1 MMTSAKKLNELRAT
15 AICGNDITS
24 SCLYVSALTIVY
36 AGQYAWV
43 ALLMV
48 AGVLFLFRKIY
59 GEVVGALPLNGG
71 AYNVLLNTTSKSNAS
86 VAACLTILSYMATA
100 VISASEAMHYL
111 QTLVPILPVI
121 TATAGLLTFF
131 LLLTI
136 LGISESAVVATV
148 IFVFHISSM
157 VLLLGSGIFFLFL
170 HGLDIAVTNFA
181 LPVQGTLSSA
191 IFFGFSAA
199 MLGISGFE
207 SSANYVEEQQPGV
220 FGKTLRNMWV
230 AVTVINPL
238 MALIA
243 IVVLSKVDVVE
254 HQEALLSHI
263 GLNTGGRWLS
273 TLISVDAVLVLSGA
287 VLTSFIGV
295 GGLIKRMA
303 LDRILPQF
311 TLKENR
317 RGSAYRIQF
326 IFFLLCLSVLFVTEG
341 ELGALAG
348 VYTISFLS
356 VMTYFGIGNFLLK
369 MKRSGLPRP
378 VYASPFVVA
387 FAVAAVVA
395 ALYGNIK
402 LHPEYLVVFLQ
413 YFIPTIL
420 LVLLLMNR
428 KELLKMSLVVM
439 DSFVDSIS
447 TLARASRGRITAV
460 MNRLSHQQFVYFSKA
475 DSIASLNKVMMYVL
489 ENETTSR
496 LKIVTVLKEG
506 QEISDGFLRDLE
518 VLDRA
523 YPEIEIE
530 FVQLKGVFNPE
541 LIRKLSEE
549 WKIPINFMF
558 IASPGNKFPY
568 KVAELGG
575 VRLII

>member
-1 MMTSAKKLNELRAT
+1 MSHSKKLSELHAT

-43 ALLMV
+43 ALLIV
-48 AGVLFLFRKIY
+48 AAVLFLFRKIY

-71 AYNVLLNTTSKSNAS
+71 AYNVLLNTTTKGNAS

-111 QTLVPILPVI
+111 HTLISSLPV
-121 TATAGLLTFF
+121 TLATVGLLTFF

-136 LGISESAVVATV
+136 GGISESAVVATV
-148 IFVFHISSM
+148 IFIFHLCSM
-157 VLLLGSGIFFLFL
+157 ALLIGSGVWFLAV
-170 HGLDIAVTNFA
+170 HGFSIAMQNFQM
-181 LPVQGTLSSA
+181 PVEGSIASA

-207 SSANYVEEQQPGV
+207 SSANFVEEQQPGV
-220 FGKTLRNMWV
+220 FRKTLRNMWI

-238 MALIA
+238 MALVA
-243 IVVLSKVDVVE
+243 IVVLSKSEVIQ
-254 HQEALLSHI
+254 HQDALLSQI
-263 GLNTGGRWLS
+263 GASTGGQWLAG
-273 TLISVDAVLVLSGA
+273 LISIDAVLVLSGA
-287 VLTSFIGV
+287 VLTSYVGV

-311 TLKENR
+311 TLRENK
-317 RGSAYRIQF
+317 RGSAYRILI
-326 IFFLLCLSVLFVTEG
+326 IFFLLCISVLFVTRG

-348 VYTISFLS
+348 VYTISFLT

-369 MKRSGLPRP
+369 MKRAGLPRP
-378 VYASPFVVA
+378 EYASPLVVA
-387 FAVAAVVA
+387 VAVAAVVI

-413 YFIPTIL
+413 YFAPAL
-420 LVLLLMNR
+420 AVVFLMLNRRELVQMT
-428 KELLKMSLVVM
+428 LVVM
-439 DSFVDSIS
+439 ESFFDTLSE
-447 TLARASRGRITAV
+447 LARASRVKLTFL
-460 MNRLSHQQFVYFSKA
+460 MNRLSNQQFVYFSKA
-475 DSIASLNKVMMYVL
+475 DSIAKLNKVMMYVQ
-489 ENETTSR
+489 ENEATNQ
-496 LKIVTVLKEG
+496 LKIVTILKAG
-506 QEISDGFLRDLE
+506 QEISKEFLKDLE

-523 YPEIEIE
+523 YPEIHIE
-530 FVQLKGVFNPE
+530 FVQLEGVFNPE
-541 LIRKLSEE
+541 LVAKLSRE

-558 IASPGNKFPY
+558 IASPGDRFPY

>member
-1 MMTSAKKLNELRAT
+1 MKEHKKLNQLHAT

-43 ALLMV
+43 ALLIV
-48 AGVLFLFRKIY
+48 AAVLYLFRNIY

-111 QTLVPILPVI
+111 HTLVPSLPVI
-121 TATAGLLTFF
+121 IATVVLLTVF
-131 LLLTI
+131 LLLSI
-136 LGISESAVVATV
+136 SGISESAVVATV
-148 IFVFHISSM
+148 IFIFHLSSM
-157 VLLLGSGIFFLFL
+157 VLLILSGVWFIFF
-170 HGLDIAVTNFA
+170 HGLDVAIANFKM
-181 LPVQGTLSSA
+181 PFTGSIGGA

-207 SSANYVEEQQPGV
+207 SSANFVEEQQPGV
-220 FGKTLRNMWV
+220 FRKTLRNMWI

-238 MALIA
+238 MALVA
-243 IVVLSKVDVVE
+243 IVVLSRADVLT

-263 GLNTGGRWLS
+263 GLNTGGQWLS
-273 TLISVDAVLVLSGA
+273 TVISVDAVLVLSGA
-287 VLTSFIGV
+287 VLTSYVGV

-311 TLKENR
+311 TLKENN
-317 RGSAYRIQF
+317 RGSAYRILI
-326 IFFLLCLSVLFVTEG
+326 IFFLLCLSVLFVTMG
-341 ELGALAG
+341 DLGALAG
-348 VYTISFLS
+348 VYTISFLA
-356 VMTYFGIGNFLLK
+356 VMIYFGIGNFLLK
-369 MKRSGLPRP
+369 MKRAQLPRP
-378 VYASPFVVA
+378 VYVSPFVVA
-387 FAVAAVVA
+387 IAIAAVVI

-413 YFIPTIL
+413 YFVPSLLLIL
-420 LVLLLMNR
+420 LLLNR
-428 KELLKMSLVVM
+428 KELLKMTLVVI
-439 DSFVDSIS
+439 DSFFDTVTDF
-447 TLARASRGRITAV
+447 ARASRTRV
-460 MNRLSHQQFVYFSKA
+460 MKLMNRLSRQEFVYFSKA
-475 DSIASLNKVMMYVL
+475 DSVASLNKVMMYVQ
-489 ENETTSR
+489 ENEATTH
-496 LKIVTVLKEG
+496 LKIVTILKDG
-506 QEISDGFLRDLE
+506 QQIPEGFLRDIE

-523 YPEIEIE
+523 YPEIDIE
-530 FVQLKGVFNPE
+530 FVQMRGTFNPE
-541 LIRKLSEE
+541 LINKLSAD

-558 IASPGNKFPY
+558 IASPGNKFPF
-568 KVAELGG
+568 KVSELGG

>member
-1 MMTSAKKLNELRAT
+1 MKEHKKLNQLHAT

-43 ALLMV
+43 ALLIV
-48 AGVLFLFRKIY
+48 AAVLYLFRNIY

-111 QTLVPILPVI
+111 HTLVPSLPVI
-121 TATAGLLTFF
+121 IATVVLLTVF
-131 LLLTI
+131 LLLSI
-136 LGISESAVVATV
+136 SGISESAVVATV
-148 IFVFHISSM
+148 IFIFHLSSM
-157 VLLLGSGIFFLFL
+157 VLLILSGVWFIFF
-170 HGLDIAVTNFA
+170 HGLDVAVANFKM
-181 LPVQGTLSSA
+181 PFTGSIGGA

-207 SSANYVEEQQPGV
+207 SSANFVEEQQPGV
-220 FGKTLRNMWV
+220 FRKTLRNMWI

-238 MALIA
+238 MALVA
-243 IVVLSKVDVVE
+243 IVVLSRADVLT

-263 GLNTGGRWLS
+263 GLNTGGQWLS
-273 TLISVDAVLVLSGA
+273 TVISIDAVLVLSGA
-287 VLTSFIGV
+287 VLTSYVGV

-311 TLKENR
+311 TLKENN
-317 RGSAYRIQF
+317 RGSAYRILI
-326 IFFLLCLSVLFVTEG
+326 IFFLLCLSVLFVTMG
-341 ELGALAG
+341 DLGALAG
-348 VYTISFLS
+348 VYTISFLA
-356 VMTYFGIGNFLLK
+356 VMIYFGIGNFLLK
-369 MKRSGLPRP
+369 MKRGSLPRP

-387 FAVAAVVA
+387 IAVAAVVI

-413 YFIPTIL
+413 YFVPSIL
-420 LVLLLMNR
+420 IIFLLLNR
-428 KELLKMSLVVM
+428 KELLKIVLVVI
-439 DSFVDSIS
+439 DSFFDTVTDFAKLSKIHA
-447 TLARASRGRITAV
+447 TRL
-460 MNRLSHQQFVYFSKA
+460 MNRLSNQQFIYFSKA
-475 DSIASLNKVMMYVL
+475 NSIAELNKVMMYVQ
-489 ENETTSR
+489 ENEATNK
-496 LKIVTVLKEG
+496 LKIVTVLKED
-506 QEISDGFLRDLE
+506 QNVSADFLKDLE

-523 YPEIEIE
+523 YPEIKIE
-530 FVQLKGVFNPE
+530 FIELHGTFNPE
-541 LIRKLSEE
+541 LIKKLSEE

-558 IASPGNKFPY
+558 IASPGNKFPF
-568 KVAELGG
+568 KVSELGG